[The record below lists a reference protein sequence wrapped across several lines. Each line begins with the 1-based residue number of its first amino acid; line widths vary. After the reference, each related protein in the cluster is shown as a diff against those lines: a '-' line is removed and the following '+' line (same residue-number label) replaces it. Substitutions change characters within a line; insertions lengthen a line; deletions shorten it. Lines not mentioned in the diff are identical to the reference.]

1 MSSSQIH
8 QDILPDRKF
17 PRTIILRRVS
27 PDDAAYHLSQST
39 AVSDSTETIPIGIAY
54 HISQTGKVD
63 FICLSNLTHAFIIS
77 LDSTAR
83 AGPGKAFAALLSES
97 IEVTA
102 TSSITPF
109 PFCLVGFGMAKVAIQ
124 VSQATCMRVSGIDLS
139 TLCSPNTREPWSA
152 SKFIAEKVENGV
164 DRFKV
169 ASLWTGDEGSAERNT
184 ALQAWLAAW

>member
-1 MSSSQIH
+1 MSLSQIH

-17 PRTIILRRVS
+17 PRTITLRRVS
-27 PDDAAYHLSQST
+27 PDDAAFHLSQST
-39 AVSDSTETIPIGIAY
+39 AVSDSAETISIGIAY

-63 FICLSNLTHAFIIS
+63 FICLSNLTQAFIVS
-77 LDSTAR
+77 LHSTAR

-97 IEVTA
+97 
-102 TSSITPF
+102 SITPYT
-109 PFCLVGFGMAKVAIQ
+109 FCLVGFGMAKVAIQ
-124 VSQATCMRVSGIDLS
+124 VSQATRMRVSGIDLS
-139 TLCSPNTREPWSA
+139 TICSPNTREPWSA

-169 ASLWTGDEGSAERNT
+169 ASLWTGDEGSAERNI